1 MAAYLIAFVKIKD
14 ATKFQEYAAA
24 AGPTIA
30 AAGGAVVARGKVV
43 EMLAGE
49 LNVDSSLVAKFDSVE
64 AAKAWY
70 QSADYQALIGLRD
83 QALSATFTLIEE
95 PN

>member
-14 ATKFQEYAAA
+14 ATQFQEYAAA
-24 AGPTIA
+24 AGPTIT
-30 AAGGAVVARGKVV
+30 AAGGTVVARGKIV
-43 EMLAGE
+43 EMLAGS
-49 LNVDSSLVAKFDSVE
+49 LNADASLVAKFDSVE
-64 AAKAWY
+64 TANAWY

-83 QALSATFTLIEE
+83 QALSATFALIDE